1 MKIFAKLTGAFSI
14 VAAICAVV
22 GMIGWYGI
30 NSTEESMVD
39 IGGTHLPAIQGLG
52 LIMEEMN
59 AIKSAERTMINPG
72 ITFDDRLHEINN
84 LEIRWAGLQTGLDL
98 YAETE
103 KEEEE
108 QIEWEKAQT
117 ALASWKIEHKKL
129 VDLAKPVMID
139 DVGLVSSII
148 LGRNIDHLR
157 WVRDLDLS
165 IMSNRQFTGQ
175 IDPSQ
180 CGLGKWLSTYSS
192 QDSQLMRLLENFK
205 DPHEK
210 LHSLGVAINQNIA
223 QGKNTEA
230 KTIFNN
236 QVNPTL
242 DEIQTVFTDNQNYID
257 SQIERLDQAKTVG
270 FGSGRAAFGSTMS
283 ILDNMSE
290 LARKFADEQRTQASA
305 ASKTSKSFALISV
318 LIGVISALTFGFI
331 ISRGIARPMNQGVK
345 FAEQI
350 ALGDFSQRLTL
361 GRKDEIGQLT
371 DSMDNMAESLG
382 RQADVAEDISK
393 GNLNAEVKLSSEK
406 DQLGTSL
413 KKMVEVL
420 RDVINNVRLSAD
432 NVASG
437 SQTMSA
443 SSEEMSQGASEQAAA
458 AEEASSSIEQMTA
471 NIRQNAD
478 NAQETEKIAVQA
490 AKDAQ
495 EGGAAVVNTV
505 AAMKDIASKIMIIEE
520 IARQTNLLALNA
532 AIEAA
537 RAGEHGK
544 GFAVV
549 AAEVRKLAER
559 SQIAAGEISNLSTSS
574 VDVAERAGE
583 LLKIVVPNIQKTA
596 ELVQEITAAS
606 REQDA
611 GADQI
616 NKAIQQLDQV
626 IQQNASASEEMASTA
641 EELSSQS
648 EQLQGMID
656 YFKIDV
662 RQNSMLGNRQPDQVK
677 VAHIEKRSN
686 KQHALPYGEAK
697 TKGNGKDVN
706 INIAGRK
713 DELDHEFER
722 Y

>member
-1 MKIFAKLTGAFSI
+1 MKIFAKLIGAFGVVSL
-14 VAAICAVV
+14 ICAIV
-22 GMIGWYGI
+22 GIVGWYGI
-30 NSTEESMVD
+30 NDVEEGLIDV
-39 IGGTHLPAIQGLG
+39 GETHLMATKGIGLV
-52 LIMEEMN
+52 MEGMN
-59 AIKSAERTMINPG
+59 SIKSAERTMVNPN
-72 ITFDDRLHEINN
+72 ISNADRKEEMQKLD
-84 LEIRWAGLQTGLDL
+84 IRWKDL
-98 YAETE
+98 KDGWAIYEGVSKEPQEQLLWDKAKQIFPAWERSHASLVAE
-103 KEEEE
+103 
-108 QIEWEKAQT
+108 
-117 ALASWKIEHKKL
+117 L
-129 VDLAKPVMID
+129 VQVQ
-139 DVGLVSSII
+139 S
-148 LGRNIDHLR
+148 
-157 WVRDLDLS
+157 
-165 IMSNRQFTGQ
+165 
-175 IDPSQ
+175 
-180 CGLGKWLSTYSS
+180 
-192 QDSQLMRLLENFK
+192 
-205 DPHEK
+205 EK
-210 LHSLGVAINQNIA
+210 LNMVALNDEDKDSLNHLNSAGAIAFNESRNSFNALMEEMDQIFEMA
-223 QGKNTEA
+223 DTLADQRTIEA
-230 KTIFNN
+230 EASAS
-236 QVNPTL
+236 TL
-242 DEIQTVFTDNQNYID
+242 
-257 SQIERLDQAKTVG
+257 KTV
-270 FGSGRAAFGSTMS
+270 
-283 ILDNMSE
+283 
-290 LARKFADEQRTQASA
+290 
-305 ASKTSKSFALISV
+305 ALIVV
-318 LIGVISALTFGFI
+318 LIAII
-331 ISRGIARPMNQGVK
+331 ISMSFGYMIARSIAEPMAIGVRL
-345 FAEQI
+345 AEEV
-350 ALGDFSQRLTL
+350 ARGDFSTRMNMKRT
-361 GRKDEIGQLT
+361 DEIGQLAT
-371 DSMDNMAESLG
+371 ALDSMAESLG

-406 DQLGTSL
+406 DQLGLSL

-437 SQTMSA
+437 SQAMSA

-490 AKDAQ
+490 AADAL
-495 EGGAAVVNTV
+495 EGGAAVIKTV
-505 AAMKDIASKIMIIEE
+505 VAMKEIATKINIIEE

-559 SQIAAGEISNLSTSS
+559 SQIAAGEIGTLSTSS

-656 YFKIDV
+656 YFKVDG
-662 RQNSMLGNRQPDQVK
+662 RQGTTFGNRQANQVQF
-677 VAHIEKRSN
+677 AHLDKKTAQQR
-686 KQHALPYGEAK
+686 ALPYGEVK
-697 TKGNGKDVN
+697 SKGNGNGAN
-706 INIAGRK
+706 INVAGRK
-713 DELDHEFER
+713 DELDLEFER

>member
-1 MKIFAKLTGAFSI
+1 MKIFAKLIGAFGVVSL
-14 VAAICAVV
+14 ICAIV
-22 GMIGWYGI
+22 GIVGWYGI
-30 NSTEESMVD
+30 NNVEEGLIDV
-39 IGGTHLPAIQGLG
+39 GETHLMATKGIGLV
-52 LIMEEMN
+52 MEGMN
-59 AIKSAERTMINPG
+59 AIKSAERTMINPN
-72 ITFDDRLHEINN
+72 ITN
-84 LEIRWAGLQTGLDL
+84 
-98 YAETE
+98 TE
-103 KEEEE
+103 RKEEMGKLKNRWDDLNEGWAIYDKVLKEPEE
-108 QIEWEKAQT
+108 QIVWDKAKQIFPAWEKSHDSLVAELTQVQSEQLNVV
-117 ALASWKIEHKKL
+117 ALNEEDKDSLNHLNSAGAIAFNES
-129 VDLAKPVMID
+129 
-139 DVGLVSSII
+139 
-148 LGRNIDHLR
+148 RNAFNSLMVEIDHIFELA
-157 WVRDLDLS
+157 D
-165 IMSNRQFTGQ
+165 
-175 IDPSQ
+175 
-180 CGLGKWLSTYSS
+180 
-192 QDSQLMRLLENFK
+192 QLADART
-205 DPHEK
+205 
-210 LHSLGVAINQNIA
+210 I
-223 QGKNTEA
+223 EA
-230 KTIFNN
+230 EASARM
-236 QVNPTL
+236 L
-242 DEIQTVFTDNQNYID
+242 
-257 SQIERLDQAKTVG
+257 KTV
-270 FGSGRAAFGSTMS
+270 
-283 ILDNMSE
+283 
-290 LARKFADEQRTQASA
+290 
-305 ASKTSKSFALISV
+305 ALIVV
-318 LIGVISALTFGFI
+318 LIAIVISMLFGYM
-331 ISRGIARPMNQGVK
+331 IARS
-345 FAEQI
+345 I
-350 ALGDFSQRLTL
+350 ALPMAIGVQLAEEVAKGDFSTRMNMK
-361 GRKDEIGQLT
+361 RKDEIGQLAVAL
-371 DSMDNMAESLG
+371 DSMAESLG
-382 RQADVAEDISK
+382 RQAAVAEDISK

-437 SQTMSA
+437 SQAMSA

-505 AAMKDIASKIMIIEE
+505 AAMKDIATKIMIIEE

-559 SQIAAGEISNLSTSS
+559 SQVAAGEISNLSSSS

-656 YFKIDV
+656 YFKIDG
-662 RQNSMLGNRQPDQVK
+662 RQNSMLGNRQPDQVR
-677 VAHIEKRSN
+677 VAHMEKKPVQQNVLSYAET
-686 KQHALPYGEAK
+686 KS
-697 TKGNGKDVN
+697 KGNGKGTN

-713 DELDHEFER
+713 DELDLEFER